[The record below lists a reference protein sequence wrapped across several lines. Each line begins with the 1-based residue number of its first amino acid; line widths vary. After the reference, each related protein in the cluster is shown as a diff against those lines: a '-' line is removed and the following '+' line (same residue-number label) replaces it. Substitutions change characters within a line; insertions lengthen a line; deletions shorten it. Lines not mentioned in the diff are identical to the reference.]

1 LQASR
6 EEAKSDSDWNK
17 DILSAIADSFCNAVL
32 DFCGRDGPLRY
43 RWVEYLPSGTALQ
56 THHFWRELPR
66 KIIDRLKNAN
76 ILYLH
81 GTSELRKP
89 ENVRTLPPDYLD
101 DNRSPLFRDR
111 PGRYSKYLSLEY
123 GPENIN
129 TLKELF
135 DIGDIEDL
143 AMCHR
148 IKHDLRCPDSRMK
161 SGETSDNWHSRAAHL
176 IISILERSPGTDIET
191 MIFEDLPLIPLNDG
205 RWVTAV
211 ETNSYFP
218 AETGPAIPQDIV
230 ITIDPE
236 SIVNEAREQLFEVLG
251 ATECPPDEVVGKMW
265 EEYSTRDGAADL
277 ASSKLHLSYLYWHV
291 EDISDPGFSH
301 MWIYDDNER
310 RINTRRTDVPVY
322 LPSED
327 EYGPHALFRGALP
340 ELSVPFLNPG
350 YLDLISPITR
360 QTRQHDMTWPDWLK
374 RALRVRD
381 VPRLRFSAGSLSTEF
396 RHILQ
401 HRPNKIVGTLKT
413 HWATYRPQMT
423 VSIIEEI
430 KTANVSCW
438 GVSPTQLKFTYFPTE
453 GLMNESANLGI
464 VSRFPFLESDTLLG
478 YTDSPEDWAFLRRF
492 GVQSEANVTFYLE
505 ILRQHEIRPQKAWN
519 WARADILNTYSSISD
534 HYSERNK
541 EIIVLVRL
549 PSSEYSQN

>member
-6 EEAKSDSDWNK
+6 EEAQSDSEWNK
-17 DILSAIADSFCNAVL
+17 DILSAIADRFCNAVL
-32 DFCGRDGPLRY
+32 DFCSRDGPLRY
-43 RWVEYLPSGTALQ
+43 RWVEYLPSGAALQ
-56 THHFWRELPR
+56 TRHFWKELPR

-89 ENVRTLPPDYLD
+89 ENVRTLPPAYLD
-101 DNRSPLFRDR
+101 ENGSPLFRDR

-123 GPENIN
+123 GPENTN

-135 DIGDIEDL
+135 EIRDIEDL

-161 SGETSDNWHSRAAHL
+161 SGETSHNWHSRAAHL
-176 IISILERSPGTDIET
+176 IISMLQRSRGTDIET
-191 MIFEDLPLIPLNDG
+191 MVFEDLELIPLNDG
-205 RWVTAV
+205 RWVTAA

-218 AETGPAIPQDIV
+218 AEIGPAIPQDIV

-236 SIVNEAREQLFEVLG
+236 SIVNETREQLFEDLG
-251 ATECPPDEVVGKMW
+251 ATECPPDEVIGKIW
-265 EEYSTRDGAADL
+265 RKYSTRNGAADL
-277 ASSKLHLSYLYWHV
+277 ASSKLHLSYLYWHA
-291 EDISDPGFSH
+291 EDISDPGFLH
-301 MWIYDDNER
+301 LWIYDENER

-340 ELSVPFLNPG
+340 ELPVSFLNYE
-350 YLDLISPITR
+350 YLDFVSPITR
-360 QTRQHDMTWPDWLK
+360 QTRQHGMSWRDWLT
-374 RALRVRD
+374 RALVIRD
-381 VPRLRFSAGSLSTEF
+381 VPRLKFRAGSLSTEF

-413 HWATYRPQMT
+413 HWATYRPEMT
-423 VSIIEEI
+423 DSIKEEI
-430 KTANVSCW
+430 KTANVQCW

-453 GLMNESANLGI
+453 GLVNESANLGI
-464 VSRFPFLESDTLLG
+464 VSRFPFLDRDTLLG
-478 YTDSPEDWAFLRRF
+478 YTDLPEDWAFLARF
-492 GVQSEANVTFYLE
+492 GVQFEANITFYLE
-505 ILRQHEIRPQKAWN
+505 ILRQHESRLQTAWN
-519 WARADILNTYSSISD
+519 WARIHILNTYSSISD
-534 HYSERNK
+534 HYSERNRQ
-541 EIIVLVRL
+541 IIV
-549 PSSEYSQN
+549 